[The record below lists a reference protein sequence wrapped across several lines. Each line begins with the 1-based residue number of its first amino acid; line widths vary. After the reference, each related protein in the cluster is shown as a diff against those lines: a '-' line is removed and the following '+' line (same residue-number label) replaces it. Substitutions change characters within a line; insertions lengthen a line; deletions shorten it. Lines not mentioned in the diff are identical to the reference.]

1 MRSALRFAL
10 PFGVRSAFASGVL
23 TVLLLTGAPALH
35 AQVTGGEVAARRDS
49 LAARMGDG
57 ALVAFGGRSP
67 VGHDG
72 RFFQLPAF
80 RYLSDFLEPDAAL
93 VLVSAN
99 GRAETVLF
107 TDPPPVRR
115 QLYDGLREAP
125 ADVAARL
132 GVRVRPLAGMVAFVD
147 SLAQRGTP
155 LWELRDFLS
164 ADYASRDSL
173 TRGGAFVAALEARH
187 PGVEVQDAHPLVDA
201 LRVWKSDAELA
212 SLRRA
217 IDITG
222 EAHRAALRT
231 VRPGAYEYEA
241 EATIESTFRRLGA
254 QRPSFSSIVG
264 SGPNATTLHYAANS
278 RRMEAGDVVVMDI
291 GAEVDGYAADVT
303 RTVPVSGRWTPEQRA
318 IYDLVLEAQQAA
330 EQEVRVG
337 APALSSVIASVEV
350 RLRGLAALGLVE
362 SEEALMDPPWPADC
376 ERAPQF
382 CRQGQLWM
390 IHGISHGIGLEVH
403 DPAGFY
409 DDAGVYVE
417 GDVFTIEPGIY
428 VSLRAL
434 SILPDTP
441 RNRQFAAAV
450 REAVAR
456 YDNVGVRIEDDYRVT
471 SGGLERL
478 SAGAPRDPEEIER
491 LMQEGPQP

>member
-1 MRSALRFAL
+1 MRYALLA
-10 PFGVRSAFASGVL
+10 A
-23 TVLLLTGAPALH
+23 LLLVAASAALAPAAL
-35 AQVTGGEVAARRDS
+35 AQVSDAEFAARRDS

-57 ALVAFGGRSP
+57 ALIAFGGRSP

-80 RYLSDFLEPDAAL
+80 RFLTGFLEPDAAL
-93 VLVSAN
+93 VLVRAG

-115 QLYDGLREAP
+115 QLYDGFRESP
-125 ADVAARL
+125 ASLAARTGL
-132 GVRVRPLAGMVAFVD
+132 RVRPAADLAALVD
-147 SLAQRGTP
+147 SLAGRGVP
-155 LWELRDFLS
+155 LWELRDVAS
-164 ADYASRDSL
+164 GDYAARDSL
-173 TRGGAFVAALEARH
+173 TRGGAFVAALQARH
-187 PGVEVQDAHPLVDA
+187 AGVDVRDAHPLVSA
-201 LRVWKSDAELA
+201 LRVRKTEAELGL
-212 SLRRA
+212 LRRA
-217 IDITG
+217 IDVTG

-231 VRPGAYEYEA
+231 VRAGAYEYEA
-241 EATIESTFRRLGA
+241 EAAIESTFRRLGA

-264 SGPNATTLHYAANS
+264 SGPNATTLHYVANS

-318 IYDLVLEAQQAA
+318 IYDLVLAAQLAA
-330 EQEVRVG
+330 EREVRVG
-337 APALSSVIASVEV
+337 APALASVTAATDI
-350 RLRGLAALGLVE
+350 RMRGLAALGLVE
-362 SEEALMDPPWPADC
+362 SETALMDPPWPADC
-376 ERAPQF
+376 DAAPQR

-409 DDAGVYVE
+409 SSAGVFVE

-428 VSLRAL
+428 VSLRVL
-434 SILPDTP
+434 ELLPDTP

-450 REAVAR
+450 RDAVAR
-456 YDNVGVRIEDDYRVT
+456 YDQIGVRIEDDYRVT

-478 SAGAPRDPEEIER
+478 SAGAPRDPDEIER
-491 LMQEGPQP
+491 LMQEAARTAP

>member
-1 MRSALRFAL
+1 MRHALLAL
-10 PFGVRSAFASGVL
+10 
-23 TVLLLTGAPALH
+23 LLLTSATGVR
-35 AQVTGGEVAARRDS
+35 AQVTDAEFAARRDS

-80 RYLSDFLEPDAAL
+80 RYLTGVLEPDAVL
-93 VLVSAN
+93 VLVHAD
-99 GRAETVLF
+99 GRAETTLF

-115 QLYDGLREAP
+115 QLYDGFRESAG
-125 ADVAARL
+125 DLAARTGL
-132 GVRVRPLAGMVAFVD
+132 RVRPVAGLTALVD
-147 SLAQRGTP
+147 SLADRGVA
-155 LWELRDFLS
+155 LWELRDVAS
-164 ADYASRDSL
+164 DDYASRDSL
-173 TRGGAFVAALEARH
+173 TRGGAFVDALQVRH
-187 PGVEVQDAHPLVDA
+187 AGVDVRDAHPLVNA
-201 LRVWKSDAELA
+201 LRARKSEAELA
-212 SLRRA
+212 LLRRA

-222 EAHRAALRT
+222 EAHRAVLAT

-254 QRPSFSSIVG
+254 RRSSFSSIVG
-264 SGPNATTLHYAANS
+264 SGPNATTLHYVENR
-278 RRMEAGDVVVMDI
+278 RRMEAGDVVVMDV

-318 IYDLVLEAQQAA
+318 IYDLVLDAQRAA
-330 EQEVRVG
+330 EFEVRVG
-337 APALSSVIASVEV
+337 APALASTTASAEV
-350 RLRGLAALGLVE
+350 RLRGLAALGLIE
-362 SEEALMDPPWPADC
+362 SEHAPMDPPWPADC
-376 ERAPQF
+376 EAAPPA

-409 DDAGVYVE
+409 DDAGVFVE
-417 GDVFTIEPGIY
+417 GDVFTIEPGVY

-434 SILPDTP
+434 SLLPDTP

-450 REAVAR
+450 RDAVAR
-456 YDNVGVRIEDDYRVT
+456 YDNIGVRIEDDYVVR

-478 SAGAPRDPEEIER
+478 SVGAPRDADEIER
-491 LMQEGPQP
+491 FMSEADGTAR